1 MFVISLYRYYAY
13 NNLFNISV
21 NISYAKSTL
30 LNILL
35 LFIAHAFAY
44 THNGKQK
51 RVITDMRYHRNNND
65 AQ

>member
-1 MFVISLYRYYAY
+1 MAIIFLEIVQIYLVNYY
-13 NNLFNISV
+13 V

-35 LFIAHAFAY
+35 LFIDDTFAY

-51 RVITDMRYHRNNND
+51 RMVTARRYHRKNNH
-65 AQ
+65 A